1 MRAMDTNDFSDP
13 LPNQPVQSIPVYR
26 ADDFCVINGA
36 NLHDAISISDD
47 LTDGDIY
54 NLSPNAQRVRL
65 SLRTDDDGILLIASE
80 TEVGAL
86 GAMVFADCTVTLM
99 SPDGLTSEA
108 IVLVELDPEGM
119 IAATFF
125 LPLAP
130 LDAKT
135 DYALV
140 GFDTENARNKLA
152 EVACVA
158 FAMGTHITLS
168 TGEQRKIEDL
178 RVGDRVLTRDDG
190 IQEIR
195 WIGRSTVR
203 AQGPFA
209 PILIRKGALHNE
221 NDLIL
226 SPDHRLFIYQR
237 ADTLGAGRSE
247 LLVKV
252 RHLVNGETVIRS
264 EGGFVDYFQLLFDQH
279 QIIYAEGIA
288 AESLLV
294 DNRTRAALPDE
305 LSSALREHAIS
316 GHLDLEVQEQL
327 LKRPDTAA
335 LLRRASTSG

>member
-1 MRAMDTNDFSDP
+1 MNAMDTNDFSDP
-13 LPNQPVQSIPVYR
+13 MPNQPVQSIPVYR
-26 ADDFCVINGA
+26 ADDFRVVNGA
-36 NLHDAISISDD
+36 NLRDPISISDD
-47 LTDGDIY
+47 LTNGDIY
-54 NLSPNAQRVRL
+54 NLAPAADRIRL
-65 SLRTDDDGILLIASE
+65 SLRTDDDGILHIASNTE
-80 TEVGAL
+80 TGAI

-108 IVLVELDPEGM
+108 IVMVELDDEGL
-119 IAATFF
+119 IAQTFF

-130 LDAKT
+130 LAIKT

-140 GFDTENARNKLA
+140 GLDVDNTRNKLA
-152 EVACVA
+152 EVACVS

-178 RVGDRVLTRDDG
+178 RVGDKVLTRDDG
-190 IQEIR
+190 IQQIR

-209 PILIRKGALHNE
+209 PILIRKGVLHNE

-237 ADTLGAGRSE
+237 SDELGTGRSE
-247 LLVKV
+247 LLIKV
-252 RHLVNGETVIRS
+252 RHLVNDDTIQRS

-294 DNRTRAALPDE
+294 DNRTRAALPED
-305 LSSALREHAIS
+305 LSLALREHAIS